1 MNENDLLA
9 RLSSGHSSET
19 SFVERKPGSVNKT
32 EIRREACAF
41 ANSTPD
47 GEESVL
53 FVGIHD
59 KTGKPTGIE
68 NIESLQK
75 KIHEA
80 LRVECYPPIAY
91 MTREVLYEGETVLAV
106 VIPSTERK
114 PHFTGPAY
122 VREGSSTRSASED
135 AFKDLLLSQV
145 DKCREILRHKNKGL
159 VSIRTVD
166 YKLGEKQP
174 QRRPY
179 AQRTECVITE
189 CTGHV
194 VKLYQ
199 PATGYTYTESLA
211 GVEIGYDDEKRR
223 MLLMVRFPY

>member
-9 RLSSGHSSET
+9 RLLSGRSSET

-41 ANSTPD
+41 ANSTPEP
-47 GEESVL
+47 EESVI
-53 FVGIHD
+53 FVGVHD

-68 NIESLQK
+68 NMESLQK
-75 KIHEA
+75 KIREA
-80 LRVECYPPIAY
+80 LRMECYPPIAY
-91 MTREVLYEGETVLAV
+91 MTREMPYEGETVLAV
-106 VIPSTERK
+106 VIPSSELK

-122 VREGSSTRSASED
+122 VREGSSTRNASED
-135 AFKDLLLSQV
+135 VFKDLVLSQV
-145 DKCREILRHKNKGL
+145 DKCREIVRHKNKGL
-159 VSIRTVD
+159 VSVSTID
-166 YKLGEKQP
+166 YKLGDKQP
-174 QRRPY
+174 MRRPY
-179 AQRTECVITE
+179 VARAECIITD

-199 PATGYTYTESLA
+199 PATGYTYTESLT

-223 MLLMVRFPY
+223 LLLIVRFPS